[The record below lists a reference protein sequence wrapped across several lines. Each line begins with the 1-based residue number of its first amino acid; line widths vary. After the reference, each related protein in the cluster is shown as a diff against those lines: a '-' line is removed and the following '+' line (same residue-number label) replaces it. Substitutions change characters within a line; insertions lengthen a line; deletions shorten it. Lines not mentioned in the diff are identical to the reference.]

1 MTTALEALKRNNPW
15 MIKEWR
21 DKGLEVYEMFD
32 RDYSRAVL
40 VVKHKGIERNEW
52 ISPYISTAKLYG
64 IILNMVNSIKN
75 ERAQNPAWYNFNA
88 VGGTGSVCVAGDAT
102 DAEIR
107 AAIAQ
112 KLDIKYI
119 KSGEN
124 HNA

>member
-40 VVKHKGIERNEW
+40 VVKHNGIERNEW

-75 ERAQNPAWYNFNA
+75 ERAQKPVWYNFNA

-112 KLDIKYI
+112 KLNIKYI